1 MHYDLWPAP
10 NTGSGNVILPG
21 ITALNLEDFL
31 LFGECRVGVVI
42 LLRNPINDM
51 DSNMSNLRDLA
62 LISLTSKDSKTF
74 YPFLWKIVQAKATE
88 ESILKPYVKF
98 ITSQTFS

>member
-31 LFGECRVGVVI
+31 LFGECGVGVVI

-51 DSNMSNLRDLA
+51 DSKNEQSQRLGTDQFNFQRL
-62 LISLTSKDSKTF
+62 KDI
-74 YPFLWKIVQAKATE
+74 L
-88 ESILKPYVKF
+88 SIPMED
-98 ITSQTFS
+98 SPG